1 VDLEGGVVGL
11 RGVEEALEVGAGEVG
26 RAKVGEGSC
35 WGAAGL
41 LLLRMRRARL
51 GRGARRV
58 GVAAGGHGGKDE
70 ERDRSDLGGEL
81 GFGEVRDNVSGRLH
95 DGGRGSWALVVGRA
109 QKLIYIFLRLVCD
122 SCNLEDICV
131 EKL

>member
-35 WGAAGL
+35 WGAASL
-41 LLLRMRRARL
+41 LLLRMRMRRARL

-58 GVAAGGHGGKDE
+58 GVAAGGHGGSDG

-81 GFGEVRDNVSGRLH
+81 GFGEVRD
-95 DGGRGSWALVVGRA
+95 
-109 QKLIYIFLRLVCD
+109 
-122 SCNLEDICV
+122 
-131 EKL
+131 